1 LHFDQGYMM
10 KTDQPSPTRKVGIY
24 ERPASA
30 DRPRRGWV
38 VWAIAIAVAVAWGV
52 YFLWAR

>member
-1 LHFDQGYMM
+1 M
-10 KTDQPSPTRKVGIY
+10 KTDQPSPTRRVGIY

-30 DRPRRGWV
+30 DRAWRRWV
-38 VWAIAIAVAVAWGV
+38 VWAIAIAAAGAWGV